1 MCHVTLIAIGGKS
14 ILARTEF
21 DHPTGSMVYR
31 KPMHA
36 KSRYVLL
43 HLVGRMV
50 HAAYPERLNATTR
63 LVLRSLFLTCTD
75 AVVLEA
81 TLAKLSLVVMQCLTC
96 CSCVELIPLLKTD
109 FSIASRPPSS
119 ICYMHMQS
127 MET

>member
-1 MCHVTLIAIGGKS
+1 MQKAYMYFCI
-14 ILARTEF
+14 
-21 DHPTGSMVYR
+21 M
-31 KPMHA
+31 
-36 KSRYVLL
+36 
-43 HLVGRMV
+43 GRMV

-75 AVVLEA
+75 AVALEA
-81 TLAKLSLVVMQCLTC
+81 TLAKLSLVVMQRLTC

-119 ICYMHMQS
+119 IRYMHMQS